1 MQGAAPLA
9 SPALDRLRHLQS
21 LPSGYQAGGLP
32 SLSPAAPAF
41 SLLFCPLS
49 PRPLPRR
56 GRGRPKVYFA
66 GGSAPGTPALDRLRH
81 LQSLPSRNPQGGA
94 EPRRHWLSLPRGRGP
109 SQTPKFLSP
118 GPPSPWLPALLVE
131 NRFLSVLRQT
141 GDAEGTPPSGT
152 CLASSVSAANGL
164 MPGVPGAVAPG
175 EIK

>member
-1 MQGAAPLA
+1 MGFSSFFGRGQGGCSPCGTCSPCHCGKSRGACLLCCPPAPAFSLLFCPLSPQPPSPVGKGGIKVIFMQGAPPLA
-9 SPALDRLRHLQS
+9 SPALDRLRHL
-21 LPSGYQAGGLP
+21 LA
-32 SLSPAAPAF
+32 
-41 SLLFCPLS
+41 
-49 PRPLPRR
+49 
-56 GRGRPKVYFA
+56 
-66 GGSAPGTPALDRLRH
+66 
-81 LQSLPSRNPQGGA
+81 
-94 EPRRHWLSLPRGRGP
+94 LPRGRGP

-152 CLASSVSAANGL
+152 CLAGSVSAANGL